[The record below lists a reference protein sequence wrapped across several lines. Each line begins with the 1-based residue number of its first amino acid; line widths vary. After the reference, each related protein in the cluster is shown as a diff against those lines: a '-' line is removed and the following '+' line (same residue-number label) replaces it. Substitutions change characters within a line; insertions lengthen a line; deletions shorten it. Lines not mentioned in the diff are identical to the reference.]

1 MKRITSSSKVCER
14 CAGAVVVAQLST
26 FFCCGNLG
34 DEVDQV
40 VRFCMTLLL
49 VEEAVDLAAR

>member
-1 MKRITSSSKVCER
+1 MAGKTKMGER
-14 CAGAVVVAQLST
+14 CACAVVVTQCSA

-34 DEVDQV
+34 EEVNHV
-40 VRFCMTLLL
+40 VRLDLTLLL

>member
-14 CAGAVVVAQLST
+14 CAGAVVVAQLGT

-34 DEVDQV
+34 EEVDHV
-40 VRFCMTLLL
+40 VRLDLTLLL